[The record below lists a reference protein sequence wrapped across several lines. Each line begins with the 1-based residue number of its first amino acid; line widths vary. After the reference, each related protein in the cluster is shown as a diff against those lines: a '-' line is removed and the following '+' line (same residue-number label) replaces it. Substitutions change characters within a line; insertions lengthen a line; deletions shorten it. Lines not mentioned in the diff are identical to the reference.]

1 MKKYILLILSVSL
14 LQGCASY
21 YSLQEGCSK
30 GDKAQC
36 EELAKRDYYMG
47 SMNAGIEA
55 SNRQRLIDAQIRHLD
70 HDNLYPVT
78 TNTGVTTNCYR
89 NGVDGSVTCRSL

>member
-1 MKKYILLILSVSL
+1 MKSTLSVVGLILSVSL

-21 YSLQEGCSK
+21 YSLQEGCSR

-55 SNRQRLIDAQIRHLD
+55 SNNQRLVDAKIQQLQ
-70 HDNLYPVT
+70 NA
-78 TNTGVTTNCYR
+78 NSAGVQTVQCTR
-89 NGVDGSVTCRSL
+89 DLFPGSVTCRAL